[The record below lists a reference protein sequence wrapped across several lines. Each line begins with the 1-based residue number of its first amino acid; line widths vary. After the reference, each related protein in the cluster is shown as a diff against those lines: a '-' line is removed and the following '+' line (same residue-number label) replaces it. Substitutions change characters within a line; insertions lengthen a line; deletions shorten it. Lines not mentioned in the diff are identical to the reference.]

1 LLPGIKELKK
11 IRDHPMI
18 TGLILSFKFLVS
30 KKNILKTKKNM
41 KLYVLSKSMDIV
53 NSLHQDLVD

>member
-41 KLYVLSKSMDIV
+41 KLYVLSMFCPRAWT
-53 NSLHQDLVD
+53 

>member
-30 KKNILKTKKNM
+30 KKNILKTKKYM

>member
-1 LLPGIKELKK
+1 
-11 IRDHPMI
+11 MI

-30 KKNILKTKKNM
+30 KKNILKTKKYM